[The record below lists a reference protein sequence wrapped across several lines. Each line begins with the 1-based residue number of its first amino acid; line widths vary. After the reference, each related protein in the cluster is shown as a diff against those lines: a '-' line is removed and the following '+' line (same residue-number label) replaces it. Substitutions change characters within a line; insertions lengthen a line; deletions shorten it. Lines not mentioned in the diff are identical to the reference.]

1 MTTVTHHSGNPGAD
15 TSGPEMPS
23 WQERAE
29 AAYERVTN
37 QRALRHLESATP
49 DITKLDRK
57 LTELGVDPLAV
68 PGGGWYRLSSDG
80 TVTATL
86 CEASFDPDTEVY
98 QRPVW
103 AHALHGRL
111 WLTAGDD
118 EGAGIGDV
126 GELDSIADIGQA
138 LIDGPR
144 PRPLPRGF
152 AVDAQQAA
160 AETHY
165 GLSSDAEAIH
175 RSLTGLTYAVLALVE
190 EVKTAQLEIARSICV
205 SSGRL

>member
-1 MTTVTHHSGNPGAD
+1 MTTITHHSGNPGD
-15 TSGPEMPS
+15 TSEPELPS

-57 LTELGVDPLAV
+57 LTELGIDPIGV
-68 PGGGWYRLSSDG
+68 PGGCWYRLSSDG

-86 CEASFDPDTEVY
+86 CEESFDPDTEVY

-111 WLTAGDD
+111 WLAAGDD
-118 EGAGIGDV
+118 EGGIGDA
-126 GELDSIADIGQA
+126 GELDSIADVGAA

-144 PRPLPRGF
+144 PRSLPRGF

-165 GLSSDAEAIH
+165 GLSNDAEAIH
-175 RSLTGLTYAVLALVE
+175 RAVTGLTYAVLALVE
-190 EVKTAQLEIARSICV
+190 EVKTAQVEIGRSICV